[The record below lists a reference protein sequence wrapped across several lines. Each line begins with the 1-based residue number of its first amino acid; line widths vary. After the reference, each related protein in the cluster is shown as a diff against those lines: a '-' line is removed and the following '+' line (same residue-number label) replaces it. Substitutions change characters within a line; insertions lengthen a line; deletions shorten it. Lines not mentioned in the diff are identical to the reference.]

1 MTALRDSPQVWIRC
15 ACAHGTNRVCALSF
29 RAESLKNQPIFCNTG
44 RANTP
49 EKGCERMN
57 IQRTISRIMMIATLL
72 AAMAGAALAQS
83 PSQAQIYFDTNVPY
97 ALTAGGNELPPGHYV
112 LFQDSQNF
120 NLFYLYQHDL
130 AREPVAAIYALPVRY
145 WAEPAD
151 DALVQMERNES
162 GDTNHL
168 VLRGFKVPYDDPW
181 KVISVK
187 VKDSALTTR
196 MK

>member
-1 MTALRDSPQVWIRC
+1 MKA
-15 ACAHGTNRVCALSF
+15 
-29 RAESLKNQPIFCNTG
+29 K
-44 RANTP
+44 
-49 EKGCERMN
+49 RMVK
-57 IQRTISRIMMIATLL
+57 RITMIATLL
-72 AAMAGAALAQS
+72 VAMAGAALAQS

-130 AREPVAAIYALPVRY
+130 AREPVAAIYAMPGRY
-145 WAEPAD
+145 WAERTD
-151 DALVQMERNES
+151 DTSVEMERDES
-162 GDTNHL
+162 GDTDHL
-168 VLRGFKVPYDDPW
+168 LLRGFKVPYDDPW

-196 MK
+196 VK